1 MPWSEDKAL
10 VQIQMEKELKDRL
23 VRLAREDERSL
34 QAEVR
39 WLIQRGIERREDMMS
54 SGDYREALK
63 KLADKISDGRWDD
76 TLS

>member
-10 VQIQMEKELKDRL
+10 VQIQMEKDMKERL
-23 VRLAREDERSL
+23 IRLAQEDERSL

-54 SGDYREALK
+54 NGDYREALK
-63 KLADKISDGRWDD
+63 KLADKISEGKWDD
-76 TLS
+76 ALS